1 MNALAIEYF
10 LINGLS
16 IVIVQNTLSRN
27 DKFVL
32 QRYCIKFTS
41 AVFSTKKTEV
51 KPLKTEKGPPKV
63 PQREGKRNIMV
74 VQTAKPRLNRRQTEK
89 VKIKP
94 SETETKPLKTPKKE
108 EKEKEDFPLQPPIEE
123 K

>member
-1 MNALAIEYF
+1 
-10 LINGLS
+10 
-16 IVIVQNTLSRN
+16 
-27 DKFVL
+27 
-32 QRYCIKFTS
+32 
-41 AVFSTKKTEV
+41 
-51 KPLKTEKGPPKV
+51 
-63 PQREGKRNIMV
+63 MV

-108 EKEKEDFPLQPPIEE
+108 GKEKEDFPLQPPIEE

>member
-1 MNALAIEYF
+1 MI
-10 LINGLS
+10 
-16 IVIVQNTLSRN
+16 
-27 DKFVL
+27 
-32 QRYCIKFTS
+32 
-41 AVFSTKKTEV
+41 FSNRKNRGKTEV

-63 PQREGKRNIMV
+63 PQKEGKRNIMV

-108 EKEKEDFPLQPPIEE
+108 GKEKEDFPLQPPME
-123 K
+123 